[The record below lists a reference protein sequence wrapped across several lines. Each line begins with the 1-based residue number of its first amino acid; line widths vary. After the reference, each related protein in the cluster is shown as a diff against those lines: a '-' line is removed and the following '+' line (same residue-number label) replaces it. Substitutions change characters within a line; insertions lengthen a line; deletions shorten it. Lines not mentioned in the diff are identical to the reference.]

1 MAGFLVGSA
10 IITWV
15 LCGAL
20 NGVIEYAAIQGLLD
34 RTKAFIGMV
43 VGVLLIA
50 TAMVSLALWGFPE
63 STLAAEHLTQTE
75 IQTVAKTSCMV
86 NVLFAVGYCAFQLR
100 RFWEDD

>member
-20 NGVIEYAAIQGLLD
+20 NGVIEYAVIQGLLD

-50 TAMVSLALWGFPE
+50 TAMVSLALWGFPA
-63 STLAAEHLTQTE
+63 STLVAEHLTPTE
-75 IQTVAKTSCMV
+75 IQMVAKTSCMV